1 MSAKGLASNAPE
13 RICLLPAGLDRL
25 SRPTQRLVTA
35 RWAFAHSYSPMD
47 VYLSYSAKEEM
58 SIKNL

>member
-1 MSAKGLASNAPE
+1 
-13 RICLLPAGLDRL
+13 
-25 SRPTQRLVTA
+25 LVTA

-47 VYLSYSAKEEM
+47 MHLSYSAKEEM